1 MKARFHP
8 TLIAALAAL
17 ALSGCQSTGMQQVPS
32 YEEAPTVDMTR
43 VLDAPA
49 APGSVQQASDERFY
63 GYGRTL
69 RDAPRGERIKIDAD
83 RCFPEP
89 LRKWMGETIG
99 VTLTAEKTPETWR
112 FFDMSQPVLLST
124 QRKAKKHFSRPRPYA
139 EYNPADPTC
148 RPDQRSQKSRYKSYP
163 SGHTITGWYAALV
176 FASLVPDKAE
186 EILREGYTMGESR
199 WICGAHWKS
208 DVEAGRVTGSAL
220 FARVVG
226 DPAFRTQLER
236 ARKELEGLRER

>member
-69 RDAPRGERIKIDAD
+69 RDAPRANASRLTPTGAFPS
-83 RCFPEP
+83 RCASG
-89 LRKWMGETIG
+89 W
-99 VTLTAEKTPETWR
+99 A
-112 FFDMSQPVLLST
+112 
-124 QRKAKKHFSRPRPYA
+124 
-139 EYNPADPTC
+139 
-148 RPDQRSQKSRYKSYP
+148 RS
-163 SGHTITGWYAALV
+163 
-176 FASLVPDKAE
+176 
-186 EILREGYTMGESR
+186 
-199 WICGAHWKS
+199 
-208 DVEAGRVTGSAL
+208 SA
-220 FARVVG
+220 
-226 DPAFRTQLER
+226 
-236 ARKELEGLRER
+236 